1 MRKTAASLLMIF
13 LVIALVGCGKSDT
26 VKKVEEAI
34 TAIGEVNEDSGAVIK
49 NAESLYDVL
58 TDKEKEKVENR
69 VELVNARST
78 YDALIEQKAAEEL
91 KKQQEEEEAK
101 QQEIQ
106 QAAEAEAKKVIAAFN
121 EAEDLLDFV
130 QKYAGNVNGNGSMK
144 FADSFLEDIKT
155 CFDEID
161 MDAFAAGFPDAAGPL
176 GEIIA
181 NCDTVHSLLVEMGN
195 SNSDRNV
202 GRMKELCASTIA
214 LMANLKHGELREVT
228 K

>member
-1 MRKTAASLLMIF
+1 MKKTAVNLLVLFFM
-13 LVIALVGCGKSDT
+13 IALVGCGKSDT

-34 TAIGEVNEDSGAVIK
+34 TAIGVVNEDSGAVIN

-101 QQEIQ
+101 QKAIQER
-106 QAAEAEAKKVIAAFN
+106 AETEAKKVVAAFN

-144 FADSFLEDIKT
+144 FADSFLEDIET
-155 CFDEID
+155 CFDNID
-161 MDAFAAGFPDAAGPL
+161 IDAFVAGFPDAAGSL

-181 NCDTVHSLLVEMGN
+181 NCNTIHSLLIEMGN

-202 GRMKELCASTIA
+202 GRMKELCSTTIA
-214 LMANLKHGELREVT
+214 LMSNLKYGELREVA